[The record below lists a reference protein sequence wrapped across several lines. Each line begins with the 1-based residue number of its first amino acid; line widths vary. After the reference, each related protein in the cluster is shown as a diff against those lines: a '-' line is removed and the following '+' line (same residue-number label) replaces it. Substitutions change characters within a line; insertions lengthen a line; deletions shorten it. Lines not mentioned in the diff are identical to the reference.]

1 MRQRLVL
8 SITVGILFCQLTG
21 GIAFGADL
29 TVAVPVNVSN
39 LPPQAVSVWVNC
51 SYFGTD
57 KTGNLVQIAQ
67 KYSSGLTPVNGAV
80 NTIVIV
86 ETNIPDIAKTGMVKY
101 SYICMLALSP
111 DATFNSARNII
122 GTPPP
127 YPWAA
132 PKTGTP
138 IPTVQGNFP

>member
-8 SITVGILFCQLTG
+8 AITVGILFCQLTG

-39 LPPQAVSVWVNC
+39 LPPQAVSAWVNC
-51 SYFGTD
+51 FYLGYD
-57 KTGNLVQIAQ
+57 KTGNPVQIAQ
-67 KYSSGLTPVNGAV
+67 KYSSGLAPVNGAV

-86 ETNIPDIAKTGMVKY
+86 ETNIPDSAKTGMVKY
-101 SYICMLALSP
+101 AYVCMLALSP
-111 DATFNSARNII
+111 DATLNSAKNVS
-122 GTPPP
+122 TPPA